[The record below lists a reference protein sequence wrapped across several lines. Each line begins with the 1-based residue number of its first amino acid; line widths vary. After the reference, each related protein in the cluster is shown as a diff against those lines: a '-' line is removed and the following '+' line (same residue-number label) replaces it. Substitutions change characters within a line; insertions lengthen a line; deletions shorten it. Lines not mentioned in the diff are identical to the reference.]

1 MTNADI
7 TAASAAP
14 REGRQAPN
22 AWRVLVL
29 LAMANVL
36 NFYDRTIPAILVEE
50 IKKEFGLNDT
60 QIGFLSGIFIVVYA
74 VAGVALG
81 RMADRGSRRRIMGIG
96 LIVWSVM
103 TALSGGVWSF
113 ASLLLV
119 RLGVGIG
126 EASYAPAANSTIADL
141 FPVSKRA
148 RAVAI
153 FQLGIPVGLI
163 LAFFTTGAIVDAFDS
178 WRAPFFI
185 AAVPGLVLAV
195 ALLRM
200 DEPDRGASEVVRMD
214 AADGAASRALSIP
227 DAVRAVWTIRTMRW
241 LILSGVGVQLA
252 AYSVSTFLV
261 PLFQRYHGLSLTGA
275 GISAGVVL
283 GFTGLVGLFLGGW
296 AADRAS
302 RRSLRSRVVVGAIA
316 LGVAS
321 PLSLLAFT
329 LGPDALG
336 LFISVMSVAWLLQFF
351 FHTPRCRPCRTSWSR
366 HCARR
371 RSPSSSRCSTCSVVR
386 SARSSR
392 ACSPMSWL
400 PGTSPVVSPPRL
412 TVFAWRFSSLP
423 RSRCCSPRSVSWG
436 RPGTLS
442 GTMGWC
448 SPGPPEASV
457 SRLTARHWT
466 PRGWQSRVKSLGVV
480 YDGDSSFVVGQALI
494 APAGGVSSS
503 GSVVMRVSRLLARTS
518 SPR

>member
-1 MTNADI
+1 MNSADRAATRNA
-7 TAASAAP
+7 AV
-14 REGRQAPN
+14 EGRQAPN

-50 IKKEFGLNDT
+50 IKREFGLNDS
-60 QIGFLSGIFIVVYA
+60 QIGVLSGIFIVVYA

-81 RMADRGSRRRIMGIG
+81 RMADRGSRRRIMGVG

-185 AAVPGLVLAV
+185 AAVPGLFLAV
-195 ALLRM
+195 SLLRM
-200 DEPDRGASEVVRMD
+200 DEPERGASEVVRMG
-214 AADGAASRALSIP
+214 AVDGAASRALSIP
-227 DAVRAVWTIRTMRW
+227 DAVRAVWAIRTMRW

-261 PLFQRYHGLSLTGA
+261 PLFQRYHGLSLTEA

-283 GFTGLVGLFLGGW
+283 GFTGLAGLFLGGW

-302 RRSLRSRVVVGAIA
+302 RRSLRSRVMVGAIA

-321 PLSLLAFT
+321 PLSLFAFSV
-329 LGPDALG
+329 GPDELG

-351 FHTPRCRPCRTSWSR
+351 FHTSALPAVSDVVEP
-366 HCARR
+366 AL
-371 RSPSSSRCSTCSVVR
+371 RSTAIAVFF
-386 SARSSR
+386 ALFYLLGG
-392 ACSPMSWL
+392 AF
-400 PGTSPVVSPPRL
+400 GPVITGV
-412 TVFAWRFSSLP
+412 
-423 RSRCCSPRSVSWG
+423 
-436 RPGTLS
+436 LS
-442 GTMGWC
+442 DVL
-448 SPGPPEASV
+448 A
-457 SRLTARHWT
+457 A
-466 PRGWQSRVKSLGVV
+466 
-480 YDGDSSFVVGQALI
+480 GDA
-494 APAGGVSSS
+494 AGGVSAEAH
-503 GSVVMRVSRLLARTS
+503 GLRLALLIVTPTSLLLAAAGLFGAARHVERDHEAVLARTT
-518 SPR
+518 